1 MPMARRGGGW
11 FVDEAQNTNYLLKYY
26 KYIEEFYILL

>member
-1 MPMARRGGGW
+1 
-11 FVDEAQNTNYLLKYY
+11 VDEAQNTNYLLKYY